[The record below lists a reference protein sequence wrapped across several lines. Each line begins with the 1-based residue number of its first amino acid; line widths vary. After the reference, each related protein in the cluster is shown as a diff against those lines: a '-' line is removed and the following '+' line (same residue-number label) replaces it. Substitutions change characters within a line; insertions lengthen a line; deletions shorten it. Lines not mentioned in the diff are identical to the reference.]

1 MLYTKFKVYLFNIL
15 LFGLSISAYG
25 QQMVSHPLTYFG
37 IGDHQL
43 QNHGIYSAL
52 GNSYSAVFDST
63 QLNYLNPGT
72 YGTLSTGNTL
82 LTLGINERISFF
94 SQGSESMVKPVGT
107 LNHLILGFKIKRHFG
122 MAFGIKP
129 YAAKGFY
136 MSEKVFTGVDSIKN
150 TYQGKGYVNDVFVG
164 VTYAPIATKS
174 TYLGFGANLSY
185 LFGSV
190 ENQRTSQLILGT
202 TTSGGIMLDNIRV
215 QSPKVELGIAY
226 SQRIT
231 DRYTLKLGGTYF
243 PTQSFNATLNHS
255 FYTSTNLNN
264 ANLYDTLFS
273 DAYKGKVTQN
283 QNFSIGM
290 THEIKLKDYKHKS
303 KTLHPNLLVSFQ
315 YARKGTVNYQFEGYT
330 LDSLNLS
337 ATQYSNRLGVG
348 IEFSPESKLFENQ
361 STLQFFDKFH
371 YRLGAYYGNLP
382 YADYLNNPFQDR
394 GVCLGLGIPL
404 LSTPSLSNLNISVNL
419 GQRGTFKT
427 GSLQENYL
435 SIQLGVIVS
444 PASFERWFRKRKVD

>member
-52 GNSYSAVFDST
+52 GNTYSSVFDST

-94 SQGSESMVKPVGT
+94 SQGSETMVKPVGT
-107 LNHLILGFKIKRHFG
+107 LNHLILGFKIKKHFG

-136 MSEKVFTGVDSIKN
+136 MSERIFTGVDSIKN
-150 TYQGKGYVNDVFVG
+150 TYQGRGYVNDVFVG
-164 VTYAPIATKS
+164 LSYAPIVTKS

-185 LFGSV
+185 IFGSV
-190 ENQRTSQLILGT
+190 ENQRMSQLILGT
-202 TTSGGIMLDNIRV
+202 SASGGVMLDNIRV

-231 DRYTLKLGGTYF
+231 DRYTLKIGGTYF
-243 PTQSFNATLNHS
+243 PTQSFNSTLRHS

-264 ANLYDTLFS
+264 PNLYDTLFFRFLQR
-273 DAYKGKVTQN
+273 KG
-283 QNFSIGM
+283 
-290 THEIKLKDYKHKS
+290 HPKS
-303 KTLHPNLLVSFQ
+303 KFFNRDD
-315 YARKGTVNYQFEGYT
+315 ARNKIE
-330 LDSLNLS
+330 
-337 ATQYSNRLGVG
+337 RL
-348 IEFSPESKLFENQ
+348 
-361 STLQFFDKFH
+361 
-371 YRLGAYYGNLP
+371 
-382 YADYLNNPFQDR
+382 
-394 GVCLGLGIPL
+394 
-404 LSTPSLSNLNISVNL
+404 
-419 GQRGTFKT
+419 
-427 GSLQENYL
+427 
-435 SIQLGVIVS
+435 
-444 PASFERWFRKRKVD
+444 